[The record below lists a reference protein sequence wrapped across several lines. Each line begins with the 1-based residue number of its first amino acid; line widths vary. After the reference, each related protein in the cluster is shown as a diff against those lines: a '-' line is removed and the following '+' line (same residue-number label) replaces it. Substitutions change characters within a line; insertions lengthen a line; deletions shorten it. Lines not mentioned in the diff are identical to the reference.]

1 MAESPD
7 WIRVR
12 GMGRERFAGYLSDY
26 LATLGYAVE
35 RVDAMEPA
43 ETRLIAVLQ
52 RMNPAIPESAKELR
66 FRLTP
71 TAGGAA
77 TEWAFPTEV
86 PSADRGRLD
95 RLVREVVTHL
105 ERAVA
110 TESHATAK
118 VVSPP
123 KPRLPW
129 AGGNRGPSPSAPL

>member
-12 GMGRERFAGYLSDY
+12 GMGRERFAGYLGDY
-26 LATLGYAVE
+26 LTTIGYTVE
-35 RVDAMEPA
+35 RTESNDPA
-43 ETRLIAVLQ
+43 ETRVIATLQ
-52 RMNPAIPESAKELR
+52 KMNPAIPPSAKELR

-77 TEWAFPTEV
+77 TVWEYPVEV
-86 PSADRGRLD
+86 TPADRPRLD
-95 RLVREVVTHL
+95 RLVREVVAHL

-118 VVSPP
+118 VMAPP

-129 AGGNRGPSPSAPL
+129 NPASASPAPSAAL

>member
-12 GMGRERFAGYLSDY
+12 GMGRERFASYVGDY
-26 LATLGYAVE
+26 LTTIGYAVE
-35 RVDAMEPA
+35 RGESAEPA
-43 ETRLIAVLQ
+43 ETRLTAVLQ
-52 RMNPAIPESAKELR
+52 RMNPAIPPSAKELR
-66 FRLTP
+66 FRFTP

-77 TEWAFPTEV
+77 AVWEFPSEV
-86 PSADRGRLD
+86 APADRPRLD
-95 RLVREVVTHL
+95 RLVREVLAHL

-118 VVSPP
+118 VVAPP

-129 AGGNRGPSPSAPL
+129 NPASSSPAPSAAL